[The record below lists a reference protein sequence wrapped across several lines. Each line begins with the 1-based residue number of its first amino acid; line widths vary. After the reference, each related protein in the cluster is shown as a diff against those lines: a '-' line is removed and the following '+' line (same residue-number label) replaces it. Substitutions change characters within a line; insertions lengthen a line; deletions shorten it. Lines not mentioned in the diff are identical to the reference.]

1 MDKSRFLRRKSACL
15 GGLRRQADLAT
26 SGPLGKSLAA
36 PPLTPKPE
44 SVRKKLD
51 HRYAVAFLDRPAPL
65 AAKNAGKSRCGCR
78 GARAALHA
86 A

>member
-1 MDKSRFLRRKSACL
+1 MPQ
-15 GGLRRQADLAT
+15 RQLPPHVLQEIRAFAAQWGKIAD
-26 SGPLGKSLAA
+26 GP
-36 PPLTPKPE
+36 
-44 SVRKKLD
+44 
-51 HRYAVAFLDRPAPL
+51 YAVAFLDRPAPL